1 MSTAAGLVSLFRKP
15 FTSLPVGIW
24 VPVAG
29 MAWVFLNVFLAVLG
43 IRDPSR
49 PSLVFSVLAG
59 GIDGGILGAIAVA
72 TLSDKFHA
80 GTAGLLSG
88 YGFQDVLNNFKLT
101 RQGVQWIHGQLD
113 PILDAVLGS
122 GPEALHQ
129 AIQKEVVWIGCTA
142 AFVVLATLIV
152 QLIRP
157 AGSKPVESH

>member
-72 TLSDKFHA
+72 TLSDKFHS
-80 GTAGLLSG
+80 GTPGLLTG
-88 YGFQDVLNNFKLT
+88 D
-101 RQGVQWIHGQLD
+101 R
-113 PILDAVLGS
+113 
-122 GPEALHQ
+122 
-129 AIQKEVVWIGCTA
+129 
-142 AFVVLATLIV
+142 FVERLYNV
-152 QLIRP
+152 
-157 AGSKPVESH
+157 S